1 MKRIFSIIGILFF
14 TLTVSA
20 QVGLRRNDFSI
31 GASGGYTLNSMS
43 FYPGIRQR
51 MKGAPMF
58 GFATRFI
65 CEKYFALICGVQGE
79 VNYTTLGWTEN
90 IDDGSGNT
98 FSRDIHTIQVPL
110 LMHLGFGRE
119 VKGFK
124 GFIVAGPQFG
134 FILGTKDHRGGGEWD
149 ISHRPGGVTY
159 QYDHP
164 LDRKFDY
171 GIAAGLGVEFSS
183 VAGHFAL
190 EGRFY
195 YGLGD
200 LYDNSKRGYFGRSA
214 NMTIY
219 AKLTYLFDIIK
230 TKNCVR
236 K

>member
-1 MKRIFSIIGILFF
+1 MRRIHSIIIMLLFV
-14 TLTVSA
+14 LSASA
-20 QVGLRRNDFSI
+20 QVGQHRREFSV
-31 GASGGYTLNSMS
+31 GATGGYTLNTMS
-43 FYPGIRQR
+43 FYPGIRQK

-65 CEKYFALICGVQGE
+65 CEKYFAMICGVQAE
-79 VNYTTLGWTEN
+79 VNYTLLGWKEN

-98 FSRDIHTIQVPL
+98 FSRDISFIQVPL
-110 LMHLGFGRE
+110 LMHVGFGRE

-124 GFIVAGPQFG
+124 GFITAGPQFG
-134 FILGTKDHRGGGEWD
+134 IALGSKDHRGGGEW
-149 ISHRPGGVTY
+149 HPEMRPGNVTY
-159 QYDHP
+159 QYDNP
-164 LDRKFDY
+164 IDRKFDY
-171 GIAAGLGVEFSS
+171 GIAAGLGIEHSS
-183 VAGHFAL
+183 VAGHFIL
-190 EGRFY
+190 EGRYY

-200 LYDNSKRGYFGRSA
+200 LYDNSKHGYFGRSA